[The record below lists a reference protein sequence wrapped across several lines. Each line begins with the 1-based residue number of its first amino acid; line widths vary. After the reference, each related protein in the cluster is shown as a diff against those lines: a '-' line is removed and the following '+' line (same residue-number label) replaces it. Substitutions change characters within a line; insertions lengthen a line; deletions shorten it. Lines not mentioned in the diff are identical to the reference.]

1 MNDFDYQQID
11 DTLHSRIRLA
21 VVAALVSVN
30 EAEFNFLKEMVK
42 TTDGNLS
49 THLKKLEDAG
59 YISSKKRFVDRKP
72 QTKYKITERGKRALE
87 EYINT
92 IEKFLTR
99 ERSFRPDRK

>member
-1 MNDFDYQQID
+1 MNNFNYQQID

-21 VVAALVSVN
+21 VVAALLSVDT
-30 EAEFNFLKEMVK
+30 AEFNFLKDMVK

-72 QTKYKITERGKRALE
+72 QTKYKITEKGKHALA
-87 EYINT
+87 EYVDT
-92 IEKFLTR
+92 LEKFL
-99 ERSFRPDRK
+99 KK

>member
-21 VVAALVSVN
+21 VVAALLSVD
-30 EAEFNFLKEMVK
+30 AEDFTFLKDVVK

-49 THLKKLEDAG
+49 THLKKLEDVG

-72 QTKYKITERGKRALE
+72 QTKYRITEKGKRALE
-87 EYINT
+87 EYVNT
-92 IEKFLTR
+92 IEKFL
-99 ERSFRPDRK
+99 KK

>member
-92 IEKFLTR
+92 IEEFLTR